1 MTPVKKRRGYKNII
15 LAYQLEEWKIAISK
29 TGGIWFFPQKM
40 PPHNKIIL
48 NFHLIIKN
56 FSQSE

>member
-1 MTPVKKRRGYKNII
+1 MIPVKKRRDYKNII
-15 LAYQLEEWKIAISK
+15 LAYQLEEWKIAIPK

-56 FSQSE
+56 C